1 MIAYLDTQVVVWL
14 SGGDEAK
21 LTVPA
26 RAEIER
32 ADLRISPMVVLEL
45 EYLYEI
51 KRLIVPSQDIIS
63 KLQLQIGVIVCD
75 YSFPAIMAA
84 AVREK
89 WTRDPFDRVIVAHSR
104 ANQRTSLISADRTI
118 RKHYTETVW

>member
-1 MIAYLDTQVVVWL
+1 MIRVCDCYPDTEVVVWL
-14 SGGDEAK
+14 SGSDEAK

-26 RAEIER
+26 RPEIER
-32 ADLRISPMVVLEL
+32 
-45 EYLYEI
+45 
-51 KRLIVPSQDIIS
+51 
-63 KLQLQIGVIVCD
+63 VICD

-89 WTRDPFDRVIVAHSR
+89 WTRDPFDRVIVAHAR
-104 ANQRTSLISADRTI
+104 ANQRTSLISPDRTI